1 MAFAFDNKLDQT
13 FLESLYGDDFQY
25 AQEVFEGF
33 LADTKTEFEGIKS
46 DYRQNALKNMRQKLH
61 KIKPTFSFVGL
72 TTLTEKTETIIAACD
87 VSSNTR
93 EIETGCSVLFKEIED
108 SFLLIENELMRMR
121 NHTS

>member
-1 MAFAFDNKLDQT
+1 MAFVFDSKLDQA

-33 LADTKTEFEGIKS
+33 LADTKNEFEYIKN
-46 DYRQNALKNMRQKLH
+46 DYQQNALKNMRQKLH

-72 TTLTEKTETIIAACD
+72 TELTEKTETIIKACD
-87 VSSNTR
+87 ASSNTR
-93 EIETGCSVLFKEIED
+93 EIETGCSSLFKEIED

-121 NHTS
+121 NHT